1 MANYEKFNQTIEDIY
16 HGVHNFG
23 GATQLMVALCDV
35 APVATDATL
44 ADLSA
49 KVITYTNLLNDP
61 TSREITINTSEGSD
75 GNYELVL
82 ADLTLTASGGPM
94 DSFRYVVVYND
105 TPTSP
110 ADPLICY
117 FDYASALVLADG
129 ESLTIDFASDGG
141 SSGQLFT
148 AS

>member
-1 MANYEKFNQTIEDIY
+1 MATYTKFNQTIEDIY
-16 HGVHNFG
+16 HGVHNFSSN
-23 GATQLMVALCDV
+23 QLIVVLCDV

-49 KVITYTNLLNDP
+49 KTITDNNLSGGA
-61 TSREITINTSEGSD
+61 TSRQITTNTSEGSD
-75 GNYELVL
+75 GSYELVV
-82 ADLTLTASGGPM
+82 ADLTLTAAGGSM

-110 ADPLICY
+110 ADPLVCW
-117 FDYASALVLADG
+117 FDYGSALVLADG

-141 SSGQLFT
+141 SAGQLFI